1 MIMEYMDD
9 KLMDERF
16 THFSYRKVPFE
27 DTITNIYIKKG
38 IAFSDRTDFLH
49 NLYFVTSKGYYF
61 KYQDFKEP
69 TSYCDCQSAFSK
81 PFIKY
86 LDGILD
92 AAWVLAFN
100 STPEAIIQFILR
112 NLKEGKISCGKCS
125 VGLDAGKYGIDFIL
139 PWVSYLAPE
148 DRNN

>member
-1 MIMEYMDD
+1 MEYMDD

-69 TSYCDCQSAFSK
+69 TSYCDYQSAFSK

-92 AAWVLAFN
+92 AAWVLAFH
-100 STPEAIIQFILR
+100 STPESIIKFILR
-112 NLKEGKISCGKCS
+112 NLKEGMISCGKYS
-125 VGLDAGKYGIDFIL
+125 VGPNSGKYEIDFTL
-139 PWVSYLAPE
+139 PYYSYLAPE